1 MSINLKSAAG
11 RRTQAERSSE
21 TKARLLDA
29 TIELLVE
36 VGYPGTST
44 TEVVRRAG
52 LSRGAQVHHFPRK
65 LDLVIAAVEHLA
77 RRHSEVLLA
86 RMEALPEDET
96 RTEVA
101 LTSLWEV
108 YRSPLFIAAQE
119 LRVAARTD
127 PEVREA
133 HRRMSRTVL
142 RPTMERYCAAL
153 AGSRSQDKVFLDR
166 LEACFVF
173 VGGLAEARQDRDSD
187 WCERQIRLFSALMT
201 PIIEDGRARQ
211 GHGKESSNP

>member
-1 MSINLKSAAG
+1 MSTNLESAPR

-21 TKARLLDA
+21 TRARLLDA

-86 RMEALPEDET
+86 KMEALPEDGT
-96 RTEVA
+96 RTQVA
-101 LTSLWEV
+101 LTSLWDV

-133 HRRMSRTVL
+133 HRRMTRTVL
-142 RPTMERYCAAL
+142 RPTMERFCAAL
-153 AGSRSQDKVFLDR
+153 AGPRSRDKALLDR

-173 VGGLAEARQDRDSD
+173 VGGLADARQDRDSE
-187 WCERQIRLFSALMT
+187 WCDQQIRLFSALMT
-201 PIIEDGRARQ
+201 PIIEDGRASQ
-211 GHGKESSNP
+211 GRGKASSTL